1 VIACYRTSNAFSHFL
16 TCGRKADGGGVV
28 GWWRWEK
35 VVREEELLVFKQL
48 PASAREIG
56 ARSSNS
62 MKPSPGV
69 QTVGALD

>member
-1 VIACYRTSNAFSHFL
+1 
-16 TCGRKADGGGVV
+16 V

-62 MKPSPGV
+62 MERSPGV
-69 QTVGALD
+69 QIRRWEP